1 MRLAVLAGGAWRLA
15 MRARLPRLL
24 LAALCCALCPRPALC
39 ATAAAAEPFD
49 TRQVALDE
57 VDRIPGLGSLR
68 GSRTQS
74 YWKRRPV
81 YQYQAIPYAEPTSG
95 PKRFLPPEP
104 AAPWTGVLDATAL
117 GRRCPQ
123 EWEPLSKQAVPPEPP
138 GGDIEDCLTLNVYAP
153 VRPSPRCD
161 RLLPVMFYIH
171 GGSWRVG
178 SAKDFA
184 PHYLLDRDVL
194 LVVIQYRL
202 GPLGFLSLQSDS
214 VPGNAGLLDQLL
226 ALKWV
231 RQHIRHFCGDPENVT
246 IFGSSSGAASVTL
259 FMISPLVGSELFRRV
274 IFQSGA
280 ARCTWLLDER
290 PVTSARNIA
299 YYANCTSP
307 DLEKLAACLRSVPP
321 QALLAAHNQY
331 LKQDLA
337 AGGRAT
343 GAGGNHAV
351 VQKAGAQRFL
361 VEHPRHSLRLGRHK
375 RLPVM
380 GGVTKH
386 EGSFFFGNIYDIFLD
401 GEGRMEDAD
410 YLRHNL
416 TKVTLEFSGI
426 DDDTGALSDV
436 FREKYFKESDLGNF
450 TLMTPGLID
459 ICGVALLKAC
469 TFRMVQENSRLAPSY
484 LYSFNFKGRH
494 TKFGYGYSFLY
505 PFSGG
510 VAHSDDLIY
519 LFPDGDL
526 NEEEDATART
536 MVDLWTNFATFGAPA
551 PAYRVPEWPAVS
563 TEHGPYLRIGR
574 EPQVR
579 DNFLDEYH
587 IAVQEGLD
595 AAPHVS
601 GTFATCVIAA
611 LFTLA
616 ASL

>member
-1 MRLAVLAGGAWRLA
+1 

-57 VDRIPGLGSLR
+57 ADRIPGLGSLR

-123 EWEPLSKQAVPPEPP
+123 EWEPLSKQTAAPPEPP

-153 VRPSPRCD
+153 VRPSTRCD

-202 GPLGFLSLQSDS
+202 GVFEIKRHVVHRGALTRPRGPFWASLG
-214 VPGNAGLLDQLL
+214 A
-226 ALKWV
+226 V
-231 RQHIRHFCGDPENVT
+231 RCGPEH
-246 IFGSSSGAASVTL
+246 G
-259 FMISPLVGSELFRRV
+259 
-274 IFQSGA
+274 
-280 ARCTWLLDER
+280 CCCW
-290 PVTSARNIA
+290 
-299 YYANCTSP
+299 
-307 DLEKLAACLRSVPP
+307 CLYMA
-321 QALLAAHNQY
+321 Q
-331 LKQDLA
+331 KQDLA

>member
-1 MRLAVLAGGAWRLA
+1 

-57 VDRIPGLGSLR
+57 ADRIPGLGSLR

-123 EWEPLSKQAVPPEPP
+123 EWEPLSKQTAAPPEPP

-153 VRPSPRCD
+153 VRPSTRCD

-194 LVVIQYRL
+194 LV
-202 GPLGFLSLQSDS
+202 
-214 VPGNAGLLDQLL
+214 
-226 ALKWV
+226 
-231 RQHIRHFCGDPENVT
+231 
-246 IFGSSSGAASVTL
+246 
-259 FMISPLVGSELFRRV
+259 
-274 IFQSGA
+274 
-280 ARCTWLLDER
+280 
-290 PVTSARNIA
+290 
-299 YYANCTSP
+299 
-307 DLEKLAACLRSVPP
+307 
-321 QALLAAHNQY
+321 
-331 LKQDLA
+331 KQDLA

-505 PFSGG
+505 PFSG